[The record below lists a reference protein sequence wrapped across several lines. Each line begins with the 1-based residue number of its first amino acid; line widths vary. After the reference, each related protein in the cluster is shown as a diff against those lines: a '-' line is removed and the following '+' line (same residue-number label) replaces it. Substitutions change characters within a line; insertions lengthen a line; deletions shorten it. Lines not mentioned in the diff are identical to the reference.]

1 MCRIAGIAS
10 PSLSLAEMQHAVAAM
25 CHVQRHGGPDG
36 EGLFTDDRA
45 GVVLGHRRLA
55 LIDLAATGHQPMQNA
70 GGRFTITYNGELYNF
85 RELKAELEGE
95 GFVFRST
102 SDTEVVLAAFATW
115 GPAAFARFNGMFAFA
130 LFDKGTGLLY
140 LVRDGMGI
148 KPLYYHHSR
157 KGIVFASEVRA
168 FYQLPHPPDE
178 HPHWP
183 VYFMAYGHLPEP
195 VTTLKNV
202 LPLAKGTALCYNTLT
217 GSITTEKFDTRNFIE
232 KEESREKALGQ
243 VAAGLRAAV
252 SRHLLADAPIGVLLS
267 GGVDSSIIALA
278 AAEKKGGEL
287 NTLSINFREK
297 AYSEKAFQEKVQGLI
312 GSRHHQYRLTE
323 QEFHYHLPDVLEA
336 ADLPCSDGI
345 NTWFI
350 SRFAAQH
357 GIKAVLSGLGG
368 DELFGGYPSFRRMR
382 SATWLQGLSGAGL
395 RSMRYAR
402 DKKLRRL
409 AYLSLPGVAG
419 QYLFLRGHFSPP
431 TIARYLEMAEEEVW
445 QLLENE
451 PRLPGNNHLT
461 LANQASW
468 MELNLYMQNQL
479 LRDTDVMSMAHGVE
493 VRVPLLDKEFM
504 KTAMHIR
511 SAVKYSGPNAKGL
524 LVDAFRNHLPREVWD
539 RKKMGFSFP
548 FTEWMKGDEWVRSR
562 LSGGSR
568 TAVNLMKQFDRGG
581 LHWSGL
587 MCLLVLR
594 THHYAKPRTFLNA

>member
-1 MCRIAGIAS
+1 
-10 PSLSLAEMQHAVAAM
+10 
-25 CHVQRHGGPDG
+25 
-36 EGLFTDDRA
+36 
-45 GVVLGHRRLA
+45 
-55 LIDLAATGHQPMQNA
+55 
-70 GGRFTITYNGELYNF
+70 
-85 RELKAELEGE
+85 
-95 GFVFRST
+95 
-102 SDTEVVLAAFATW
+102 
-115 GPAAFARFNGMFAFA
+115 
-130 LFDKGTGLLY
+130 
-140 LVRDGMGI
+140 GI
-148 KPLYYHHSR
+148 KPLYYYISR
-157 KGIVFASEVRA
+157 QGLVFASEVRA
-168 FYQLPHPPDE
+168 FYQLPHPPEE

-202 LPLAKGTALCYNTLT
+202 VPLPKGTALCYDTAT
-217 GSITTEKFDTRNFIE
+217 GRITTEKYDTRNFIE
-232 KEESREKALGQ
+232 KEESRERALEQ
-243 VAAGLRAAV
+243 VESGLRAAV
-252 SRHLLADAPIGVLLS
+252 GRHLLADAPIGVLLS

-278 AAEKKGGEL
+278 AAEKKGPAL

-297 AYSEKAFQEKVQGLI
+297 AYSEKAFQEKVQKLI

-382 SATWLQGLSGAGL
+382 SAGL
-395 RSMRYAR
+395 RSMRFSR
-402 DKKLRRL
+402 NKKLRRL
-409 AYLSLPGVAG
+409 AYLSLPGLNG

-431 TIARYLEMAEEEVW
+431 TIARYLEMDEEEVW
-445 QLLENE
+445 HLLEKE
-451 PRLPGNNHLT
+451 PSLPANDHLT
-461 LANQASW
+461 LPNQASW

-504 KTAMHIR
+504 KTAMRIR
-511 SAVKYSGPNAKGL
+511 SDVKYGGPNAKGL
-524 LVDAFRNHLPREVWD
+524 LVDAFRNRLPREVWD

-548 FTEWMKGDEWVRSR
+548 FTEWMKADEWVRSR
-562 LSGGSR
+562 VLSGSR
-568 TAVNLMKQFDRGG
+568 SSVQLMQQFDRGG